1 MSQLWRFKMSDLPFV
16 IIRGRD
22 SGVHAGEL
30 VSLDCATKSCVLHD
44 ARRIWRWRGASCLSE
59 LAVYGASNPAEC
71 RFGTALPHQEIIGD
85 VCEVIYC
92 QPEGEK
98 MIRECPEWRA

>member
-1 MSQLWRFKMSDLPFV
+1 MEKFPFV
-16 IIRGRD
+16 IIRG
-22 SGVHAGEL
+22 SSAGVHAGYL
-30 VSLDCATKSCVLHD
+30 VSLDHATKSCVLKD

-71 RFGTALPHQEIIGD
+71 QFGPKIERQEIVGD

-92 QPEGEK
+92 QPEGQK
-98 MIRECPEWRA
+98 MIEGTKEWRA